1 MRCVDPAQTGRSD
14 ELASAYAEA
23 ATDWLKVEGWPRI
36 DDRRAL
42 RLRVLGRERTVIL
55 APSALPGCT
64 LVLDGRSS
72 WIALLPRPAADEVQ
86 R

>member
-1 MRCVDPAQTGRSD
+1 MRRVDPAQTGRSD
-14 ELASAYAEA
+14 ELASAYAAA
-23 ATDWLKVEGWPRI
+23 ATEWLKAEGWPRI
-36 DDRRAL
+36 DDPRTL
-42 RLRVLGRERTVIL
+42 RLQVLGRERTVIL

-72 WIALLPRPAADEVQ
+72 WIVLLPRPAADGVQ